1 VYHCCKHLEGG
12 RRERERG
19 GGKKGARRTEG
30 EVGGEGEGGRRRG
43 EVGRRDSYQKSDMK
57 HD

>member
-1 VYHCCKHLEGG
+1 MEGEG
-12 RRERERG
+12 G

-43 EVGRRDSYQKSDMK
+43 EVGKRDSYQKSNMK
-57 HD
+57 T